1 MELCYD
7 TSSKETFISKHD
19 IKDRSK
25 TDAFSKVFAIV
36 QSSWL
41 IVQSITRVASG
52 LSLSQLELATMAY
65 IIPAAVIYGFWLEKP
80 FGVEHVTTI
89 YSRKDKLSGD
99 PVPWKKTSWLNIL
112 GYATSLEKEFWKEG
126 AAFYL
131 VGTLFSA
138 VHLGAWS
145 WEFKSSV
152 TRLLWRIFAV
162 SATGVGPYLA
172 IVMVVLPKWD
182 TFRRATGKYVTLYLV
197 GDKIV
202 DILANDWAIWITI
215 SLYIISRCV
224 LFVLI
229 VYSLSSMPF
238 GVYMTVDWT
247 TYFPVLS

>member
-1 MELCYD
+1 VDLCYD

-19 IKDRSK
+19 LKDRSK

-36 QSSWL
+36 QCSWL
-41 IVQSITRVASG
+41 IVQSIARVASG

-65 IIPAAVIYGFWLEKP
+65 IIPAAVMYGFWLEKP
-80 FGVEHVTTI
+80 FGVEHVTTLHRP
-89 YSRKDKLSGD
+89 SDKMSTD
-99 PVPWKKTSWLNIL
+99 PVPSKKTSWLDVMEN
-112 GYATSLEKEFWKEG
+112 AASLERQFWKES
-126 AAFYL
+126 ATFYI
-131 VGTLFSA
+131 VATLFSA
-138 VHLGAWS
+138 FHLGAWN
-145 WEFKSSV
+145 WEFTSPV
-152 TRLLWRIFAV
+152 ARLLWRIFGV
-162 SATGVGPYLA
+162 FATATSPYLV
-172 IVMVVLPKWD
+172 IVLVVGDKWV

-202 DILANDWAIWITI
+202 NSLSNGWTMFFIM

>member
-1 MELCYD
+1 VELCND
-7 TSSKETFISKHD
+7 ASSKDSFISKHD

-41 IVQSITRVASG
+41 VVQSITRVASG

-89 YSRKDKLSGD
+89 HRPRKKISTD
-99 PVPWKKTSWLNIL
+99 PVPWKKISWVSAVGDAI
-112 GYATSLEKEFWKEG
+112 SLEKEFWKEN

-131 VGTLFSA
+131 VATLFSA
-138 VHLGAWS
+138 VHLGAWN
-145 WEFKSSV
+145 WEFTSPV
-152 TRLLWRIFAV
+152 ARLLWRIFGV
-162 SATGVGPYLA
+162 FATAAGPYLV
-172 IVMVVLPKWD
+172 IVLVVIHKWD
-182 TFRRATGKYVTLYLV
+182 SFSTGNYTTLYLV
-197 GDKIV
+197 GDKIA
-202 DILANDWAIWITI
+202 DILVNGWATVFII

-247 TYFPVLS
+247 TYFPFLS